1 LTAIMHERLSAERV
15 AGTRGPLSASG
26 PAAAHSDWLAVRPA
40 LIDLASLPYRRA
52 GRFAYHFARGKL
64 RGDPVF
70 RALLERGLL
79 HGRAHI
85 LDLGCGQGLLTAWL
99 RAAVHCHERG
109 IWPRGW
115 PAPPRAQTVRGIELS
130 AREVAR
136 ARSALG
142 AGCEVEQADIR
153 STAFGSADAVVL
165 LDVLHY
171 MSPDSQRDVLE
182 RVRAA
187 LPQDGLLLLR
197 VGDAH
202 GGMRF
207 RLSRWTDQA
216 IALARRRGPLRLHCR
231 SVAEW
236 RELLRA
242 CRFES
247 GEEPMSHGT
256 PFANVLLIARAS

>member
-1 LTAIMHERLSAERV
+1 MID
-15 AGTRGPLSASG
+15 G
-26 PAAAHSDWLAVRPA
+26 DWLAVRTA
-40 LIDLASLPYRRA
+40 LVELASLPYRRA

-99 RAAVHCHERG
+99 RAAAHCHERG

-115 PAPPRAQTVRGIELS
+115 PAPPRARTIRGMELS

-136 ARSALG
+136 ARCALG
-142 AGCEVEQADIR
+142 AECEVERADIR
-153 STAFGSADAVVL
+153 GTAFGNADAVVL

-171 MSPDSQRDVLE
+171 MSPESQRDVLE

-187 LPQDGLLLLR
+187 LPQHGLLLLR
-197 VGDAH
+197 VGDAE
-202 GGMRF
+202 GGVRF
-207 RLSRWTDQA
+207 RLSRWGDQLV
-216 IALARRRGPLRLHCR
+216 ALLRGRGLLRLHCR
-231 SVAEW
+231 SIGQW
-236 RELLRA
+236 RELLRECHFDSTA
-242 CRFES
+242 QSMS
-247 GEEPMSHGT
+247 GGT
-256 PFANVLLIARAS
+256 FTNVLLIAHAV

>member
-1 LTAIMHERLSAERV
+1 MHERLSVEPVPGRRAL
-15 AGTRGPLSASG
+15 LSASG
-26 PAAAHSDWLAVRPA
+26 RAAVETEWLGVRAA
-40 LIDLASLPYRRA
+40 LIDVASRPYRRA

-70 RALLERGLL
+70 RAMLERGLL

-99 RAAVHCHERG
+99 RAAAHCHERG

-115 PAPPRAQTVRGIELS
+115 PAPPRAQTIRGMERS

-136 ARSALG
+136 ARRALE
-142 AGCEVEQADIR
+142 AACEVEQADIR

-171 MSPDSQRDVLE
+171 MSPESQRDVLE

-187 LPQDGLLLLR
+187 LPQHGLLLLR
-197 VGDAH
+197 VGDAE
-202 GGMRF
+202 GGVRF
-207 RLSRWTDQA
+207 RLSRWSDQVV
-216 IALARRRGPLRLHCR
+216 ALVRGHGLVRLHCR
-231 SVAEW
+231 SIGEW
-236 RELLRA
+236 GELLRECHFDSTA
-242 CRFES
+242 QLMS
-247 GEEPMSHGT
+247 GGAAFT
-256 PFANVLLIARAS
+256 NVLLIALAV

>member
-1 LTAIMHERLSAERV
+1 MIDGDS
-15 AGTRGPLSASG
+15 
-26 PAAAHSDWLAVRPA
+26 LAVRTA
-40 LIDLASLPYRRA
+40 LVELASLPYRRA

-99 RAAVHCHERG
+99 RAAAHCHERG

-115 PAPPRAQTVRGIELS
+115 PAPPRARTIRGMELS

-136 ARSALG
+136 ARCALG
-142 AGCEVEQADIR
+142 AECEVEQADIR
-153 STAFGSADAVVL
+153 GTAFGRADAVVL

-171 MSPDSQRDVLE
+171 MSPESQRDVLE

-187 LPQDGLLLLR
+187 LPQHGLLLLR
-197 VGDAH
+197 VGDAE
-202 GGMRF
+202 GGVRF
-207 RLSRWTDQA
+207 RLSRWGDQLV
-216 IALARRRGPLRLHCR
+216 ALLRGRGLLRLHCR
-231 SVAEW
+231 SIVEW
-236 RELLRA
+236 RELLRECHFDSTA
-242 CRFES
+242 Q
-247 GEEPMSHGT
+247 PMSGGT
-256 PFANVLLIARAS
+256 FTNVLLIAHAV

>member
-1 LTAIMHERLSAERV
+1 MHERLPAEPV
-15 AGTRGPLSASG
+15 TGTRAPPSAAG
-26 PAAAHSDWLAVRPA
+26 PAAAQSEWLAVRTA
-40 LIDLASLPYRRA
+40 LVELASLPYRRA

-85 LDLGCGQGLLTAWL
+85 LDLGSGQGLLTAWL
-99 RAAVHCHERG
+99 RAAAHCHERG

-115 PAPPRAQTVRGIELS
+115 PAPPRAPTIRGMELS

-136 ARSALG
+136 ARRALG
-142 AGCEVEQADIR
+142 AECAVEQADIR
-153 STAFGSADAVVL
+153 GAPFGSAEAVML

-171 MSPDSQRDVLE
+171 MSPESQRDVLE

-187 LPQDGLLLLR
+187 LPPGGLLVLR
-197 VGDAH
+197 VGDAE
-202 GGMRF
+202 GGVRF
-207 RLSRWTDQA
+207 RLSRWSDQV
-216 IALARRRGPLRLHCR
+216 IALARGHGLLRLHCR
-231 SVAEW
+231 SIGEW
-236 RELLRA
+236 RALLRA

-247 GEEPMSHGT
+247 TVQPMGGGT
-256 PFANVLLIARAS
+256 PFTNVLLIAHAL

>member
-1 LTAIMHERLSAERV
+1 MIDGDS
-15 AGTRGPLSASG
+15 
-26 PAAAHSDWLAVRPA
+26 LAVRTA
-40 LIDLASLPYRRA
+40 LVELASLPYRRA

-99 RAAVHCHERG
+99 RAAAHCHERG

-115 PAPPRAQTVRGIELS
+115 PAPPRARTIRGMELS

-136 ARSALG
+136 ARCALG
-142 AGCEVEQADIR
+142 AECEVERADIR
-153 STAFGSADAVVL
+153 GTAFGRADAVVL

-171 MSPDSQRDVLE
+171 MSPESQRDVLE

-187 LPQDGLLLLR
+187 LPQHGLLLLR
-197 VGDAH
+197 VGDAE
-202 GGMRF
+202 GGVRF
-207 RLSRWTDQA
+207 RLSRWGDQLV
-216 IALARRRGPLRLHCR
+216 ALLRGRGLLRLHCR
-231 SVAEW
+231 SIGEW
-236 RELLRA
+236 RELLRECHFDCTA
-242 CRFES
+242 Q
-247 GEEPMSHGT
+247 PMSGGT
-256 PFANVLLIARAS
+256 FTNVLLIAHAV

>member
-1 LTAIMHERLSAERV
+1 MID
-15 AGTRGPLSASG
+15 G
-26 PAAAHSDWLAVRPA
+26 DWLAVRTA
-40 LIDLASLPYRRA
+40 LVELASLPYRRA

-99 RAAVHCHERG
+99 RAAAHCHERG

-115 PAPPRAQTVRGIELS
+115 PAPPRARTIRGLELS

-136 ARSALG
+136 ARCALG
-142 AGCEVEQADIR
+142 AECEVEQSDIR
-153 STAFGSADAVVL
+153 GAAFGRADAVVL

-171 MSPDSQRDVLE
+171 MSPESQRDVLE

-187 LPQDGLLLLR
+187 LPQHGLLLLR
-197 VGDAH
+197 VGDAE
-202 GGMRF
+202 GGVRF
-207 RLSRWTDQA
+207 RLSRWGDQLV
-216 IALARRRGPLRLHCR
+216 ALLRGRGLLRLHCR
-231 SVAEW
+231 SIGEW
-236 RELLRA
+236 RELLRECHFDSTA
-242 CRFES
+242 Q
-247 GEEPMSHGT
+247 PMSGGT
-256 PFANVLLIARAS
+256 FTNVLLIAHAV